1 MVKRRR
7 GEMVNQEITGRPPL
21 DPQEWL
27 AQTPKISDA
36 LKKGISVSVVTW
48 SGRELTGVVCDREQS
63 GLLLDV
69 REPDADSAGYIF
81 LPWTS
86 IEQVKVQEVA
96 RRRVKF
102 LPG

>member
-1 MVKRRR
+1 MTV
-7 GEMVNQEITGRPPL
+7 
-21 DPQEWL
+21 L
-27 AQTPKISDA
+27 AESGLNFGNYSHVRAISSSA
-36 LKKGISVSVVTW
+36 SVLHVTVLKCAVKKGISVAVVTW
-48 SGRELTGVVCDREQS
+48 SGQELTGLVCDREQS

-96 RRRVKF
+96 QRRVKF
-102 LPG
+102 LTG

>member
-1 MVKRRR
+1 MVD
-7 GEMVNQEITGRPPL
+7 QEIARRPPL

-36 LKKGISVSVVTW
+36 LKKGTSVSVVTW
-48 SGRELTGVVCDREQS
+48 RGRELTGLVCDREQS

-69 REPDADSAGYIF
+69 REPDADSAGYNF

-96 RRRVKF
+96 QRRVKF

>member
-1 MVKRRR
+1 MVD
-7 GEMVNQEITGRPPL
+7 QEITRRPPL

-36 LKKGISVSVVTW
+36 LKKGTSLSAVTW
-48 SGRELTGVVCDREQS
+48 SGRELTGLVCDREQS
-63 GLLLDV
+63 GLVLDV

-86 IEQVKVQEVA
+86 IAQVKLQEVA
-96 RRRVKF
+96 QRRVKF

>member
-1 MVKRRR
+1 MVD
-7 GEMVNQEITGRPPL
+7 QEITRRVPL
-21 DPQEWL
+21 EPQEWL

-48 SGRELTGVVCDREQS
+48 SGRELAGLVCDREQS

-69 REPDADSAGYIF
+69 REPDTDAAGYIF

-96 RRRVKF
+96 QRRVKF

>member
-1 MVKRRR
+1 M
-7 GEMVNQEITGRPPL
+7 

-27 AQTPKISDA
+27 AQPPKIPDA

-48 SGRELTGVVCDREQS
+48 SGRELAGLVCDREQS

-81 LPWTS
+81 LP
-86 IEQVKVQEVA
+86 
-96 RRRVKF
+96 
-102 LPG
+102 